1 MAKKI
6 PKFSYTGA
14 YETSS
19 DDTYWYIKLK
29 SSGQMTSTYR
39 KRIEVGCVGGGGGT
53 ISNRN
58 YAHVGGFAGGGGG
71 YIKTGTTTAEAGTAY
86 AVTIGAGGKGI
97 NGWRDDVTAE
107 SGGATS
113 AFGISAPGGGGGG
126 GCDFPGAGTGKGGK
140 GGYYVN
146 IQGTDGGNGLKLFGF
161 GPFGGGGGGGSGAGG
176 MALAGGAGGAGGGG
190 NGGRGGINGV
200 DGGDGGNGAANTGG
214 GAGGAGGGW
223 YEEPYQSRPGKAGSG
238 GSGVV
243 IIRGT
248 QDDYIPVIFN
258 GTQLDRIIYN
268 GVTLTSLIYNGTKL
282 YCRKFR
288 RTIKN
293 LITANIAE
301 SRKKAEYV

>member
-29 SSGQMTSTYR
+29 SSGKMTFTYR
-39 KRIEVGCVGGGGGT
+39 KNIEVGCVGGGGGT

-58 YAHVGGFAGGGGG
+58 YAHIGGFAGGGGG

-86 AVTIGAGGKGI
+86 AVTIGAGGEGI

-113 AFGISAPGGGGGG
+113 AFGISAPGGGGGSF
-126 GCDFPGAGTGKGGK
+126 DSPGAGTGAGGK
-140 GGYYVN
+140 GGYYIN
-146 IQGTDGGNGLKLFGF
+146 IQGANGGSGLKLFGF
-161 GPFGGGGGGGSGAGG
+161 GPFGGGGGGSGAGG
-176 MALAGGAGGAGGGG
+176 MALAGGTGGAGGGG

-258 GTQLDRIIYN
+258 GSPVEAIVLN
-268 GVTLTSLIYNGTKL
+268 GVRLTGLVVDGIRL
-282 YCRKFR
+282 YMKKR
-288 RTIKN
+288 REKRCF
-293 LITANIAE
+293 A
-301 SRKKAEYV
+301 

>member
-29 SSGQMTSTYR
+29 SSGKMTFTYR
-39 KRIEVGCVGGGGGT
+39 KNIEVGCVGGGGGT

-58 YAHVGGFAGGGGG
+58 YAHIGGFAGGGGG

-86 AVTIGAGGKGI
+86 AVTIGAGGEGI

-113 AFGISAPGGGGGG
+113 AFGISAPGGGGGSF
-126 GCDFPGAGTGKGGK
+126 DSPGAGTGAGGK
-140 GGYYVN
+140 GGYYIN
-146 IQGTDGGNGLKLFGF
+146 IQGANGGSGLKLFGF

-176 MALAGGAGGAGGGG
+176 MALAGGTGGAGGGG

-248 QDDYIPVIFN
+248 QDNYIPVIFN
-258 GTQLDRIIYN
+258 GSPVEAIVLN
-268 GVTLTSLIYNGTKL
+268 GVKLTGMMVDGIRL
-282 YCRKFR
+282 YMKKR
-288 RTIKN
+288 REKRCF
-293 LITANIAE
+293 A
-301 SRKKAEYV
+301 

>member
-29 SSGQMTSTYR
+29 SSGQMTFTYR

-140 GGYYVN
+140 GGHYIN
-146 IQGTDGGNGLKLFGF
+146 IQGTDGGNGLKLFGHRHHP
-161 GPFGGGGGGGSGAGG
+161 GNAGR
-176 MALAGGAGGAGGGG
+176 LHPC
-190 NGGRGGINGV
+190 
-200 DGGDGGNGAANTGG
+200 D
-214 GAGGAGGGW
+214 
-223 YEEPYQSRPGKAGSG
+223 
-238 GSGVV
+238 
-243 IIRGT
+243 
-248 QDDYIPVIFN
+248 
-258 GTQLDRIIYN
+258 L
-268 GVTLTSLIYNGTKL
+268 
-282 YCRKFR
+282 
-288 RTIKN
+288 
-293 LITANIAE
+293 
-301 SRKKAEYV
+301 

>member
-29 SSGQMTSTYR
+29 SSGQMTFTYR

-86 AVTIGAGGKGI
+86 TVTIGAGGKGI
-97 NGWRDDVTAE
+97 NGWRDDATAE

-140 GGYYVN
+140 GGHYIN

-161 GPFGGGGGGGSGAGG
+161 GPFGGGGGG
-176 MALAGGAGGAGGGG
+176 
-190 NGGRGGINGV
+190 
-200 DGGDGGNGAANTGG
+200 
-214 GAGGAGGGW
+214 AGGAGGGW
-223 YEEPYQSRPGKAGSG
+223 HEEPYQSRPGKAGSG
-238 GSGVV
+238 GSGIV

>member
-29 SSGQMTSTYR
+29 SSGQMTFTYR
-39 KRIEVGCVGGGGGT
+39 KNIEVGCVGGGGGT

-71 YIKTGTTTAEAGTAY
+71 YIKTGATTAEAGMAY

-107 SGGATS
+107 SGGTTS
-113 AFGISAPGGGGGG
+113 AFGISAAGGGGGG
-126 GCDFPGAGTGKGGK
+126 GGDYPGAGTGAGGK
-140 GGYYVN
+140 AGYYIN
-146 IQGTDGGNGLKLFGF
+146 KQGENGGSGLKLFGF
-161 GPFGGGGGGGSGAGG
+161 GPLGGGGGGGSGAGG
-176 MALAGGAGGAGGGG
+176 MALVGGSGGAGGGG
-190 NGGRGGINGV
+190 NGGRGAMTAV
-200 DGGDGGNGAANTGG
+200 DGGDGENGAANTGG

-238 GSGVV
+238 GSGIV

-258 GTQLDRIIYN
+258 GSPVEAIVLN
-268 GVTLTSLIYNGTKL
+268 GVRLTGLVVNGIRL
-282 YCRKFR
+282 YIKKR
-288 RTIKN
+288 REKRCF
-293 LITANIAE
+293 A
-301 SRKKAEYV
+301 

>member
-19 DDTYWYIKLK
+19 DDDYWYIKLK
-29 SSGQMTSTYR
+29 SSGKMTFTYR
-39 KRIEVGCVGGGGGT
+39 KNIEVGCVGGGGGT

-58 YAHVGGFAGGGGG
+58 YAHIGGFAGGGGG

-86 AVTIGAGGKGI
+86 AVTIGAGGEGI

-113 AFGISAPGGGGGG
+113 AFGISAPGGGGGSF
-126 GCDFPGAGTGKGGK
+126 DSPGAGTGAGGK
-140 GGYYVN
+140 GGYYIN
-146 IQGTDGGNGLKLFGF
+146 IQGANGGSGLKLFGF

-176 MALAGGAGGAGGGG
+176 MALAGGTGGAGGGG

-258 GTQLDRIIYN
+258 GSPVEAIVLN
-268 GVTLTSLIYNGTKL
+268 GVRLTGLVVDGIRL
-282 YCRKFR
+282 YMKKR
-288 RTIKN
+288 REKRCF
-293 LITANIAE
+293 A
-301 SRKKAEYV
+301 

>member
-1 MAKKI
+1 
-6 PKFSYTGA
+6 
-14 YETSS
+14 
-19 DDTYWYIKLK
+19 
-29 SSGQMTSTYR
+29 MTFTYR
-39 KRIEVGCVGGGGGT
+39 KNIEVGCVGGGGGT

-58 YAHVGGFAGGGGG
+58 YAHIGGFAGGGGG

-97 NGWRDDVTAE
+97 NGWSDNVTAE

-126 GCDFPGAGTGKGGK
+126 GSDSPGAGTGKGGK

-258 GTQLDRIIYN
+258 GSPVEAIVLN
-268 GVTLTSLIYNGTKL
+268 GVRLTGLVVDGIRL
-282 YCRKFR
+282 YMKKR
-288 RTIKN
+288 REKRCF
-293 LITANIAE
+293 A
-301 SRKKAEYV
+301 

>member
-29 SSGQMTSTYR
+29 SSGKMTFTYR
-39 KRIEVGCVGGGGGT
+39 KNIEVGCVGGGGGT

-58 YAHVGGFAGGGGG
+58 YAHIGGFAGGGGG

-97 NGWRDDVTAE
+97 NGWSDNVTAE

-113 AFGISAPGGGGGG
+113 AFGISAPGGGS
-126 GCDFPGAGTGKGGK
+126 DSPGAGTGKGGK

-258 GTQLDRIIYN
+258 GSPVEAIVLN
-268 GVTLTSLIYNGTKL
+268 GVRLTGLVVDGIRL
-282 YCRKFR
+282 YMKKR
-288 RTIKN
+288 REKRCF
-293 LITANIAE
+293 A
-301 SRKKAEYV
+301 

>member
-6 PKFSYTGA
+6 PKFSYSGE

-19 DDTYWYIKLK
+19 DNNYWYIKLK
-29 SSGQMTSTYR
+29 SSGQMTFTYR
-39 KRIEVGCVGGGGGT
+39 KNIEVGCVGGGGGT

-58 YAHVGGFAGGGGG
+58 VASVGGFAGGGGG

-86 AVTIGAGGKGI
+86 TITIGAGGKGI

-113 AFGISAPGGGGGG
+113 AFGISAAGGGGGG
-126 GCDFPGAGTGKGGK
+126 GGDYPGAGTGAGGK
-140 GGYYVN
+140 AGYHIN
-146 IQGTDGGNGLKLFGF
+146 IQGANGGSGLKLFGF

-176 MALAGGAGGAGGGG
+176 MALVGGSGGAGGGG
-190 NGGRGGINGV
+190 NGGRGAMTAV
-200 DGGDGGNGAANTGG
+200 DGGDGENGAVNTGG

-223 YEEPYQSRPGKAGSG
+223 YEEPYQSRPGFAGSG
-238 GSGVV
+238 GSGIV

-258 GTQLDRIIYN
+258 GSPVEAIVLN
-268 GVTLTSLIYNGTKL
+268 GVRLTGLVVNGIRL
-282 YCRKFR
+282 YIKKR
-288 RTIKN
+288 REKRCF
-293 LITANIAE
+293 A
-301 SRKKAEYV
+301 

>member
-29 SSGQMTSTYR
+29 SSGKMTFTYR
-39 KRIEVGCVGGGGGT
+39 KNIEVGCVGGGGGT

-58 YAHVGGFAGGGGG
+58 YAHIGGFAGGGGG

-86 AVTIGAGGKGI
+86 AVTIGAGGEGI

-113 AFGISAPGGGGGG
+113 AFGISAPGGGGGSF
-126 GCDFPGAGTGKGGK
+126 DSPGAGTGAGGK
-140 GGYYVN
+140 GGYYIN
-146 IQGTDGGNGLKLFGF
+146 IQGANGGSGLKLFGF

-176 MALAGGAGGAGGGG
+176 MALAGGTGGAGGGG

-258 GTQLDRIIYN
+258 GSPVEAIVLN
-268 GVTLTSLIYNGTKL
+268 GVRLTGLVVDGIRL
-282 YCRKFR
+282 YMKKR
-288 RTIKN
+288 REKRCF
-293 LITANIAE
+293 A
-301 SRKKAEYV
+301 

>member
-29 SSGQMTSTYR
+29 SSGQMTFTYR

-126 GCDFPGAGTGKGGK
+126 GCDFPGAGGGGK
-140 GGYYVN
+140 
-146 IQGTDGGNGLKLFGF
+146 
-161 GPFGGGGGGGSGAGG
+161 
-176 MALAGGAGGAGGGG
+176 
-190 NGGRGGINGV
+190 GGRGGIDAV
-200 DGGDGGNGAANTGG
+200 DGGDGEDGAANTGG

-223 YEEPYQSRPGKAGSG
+223 HEEPYQSRPGKAGSG
-238 GSGVV
+238 GSGIV

>member
-29 SSGQMTSTYR
+29 SSGKMTFTYR
-39 KRIEVGCVGGGGGT
+39 KNIEVGCVGGGGGT

-58 YAHVGGFAGGGGG
+58 YAHIGGFAGGGGG

-86 AVTIGAGGKGI
+86 AVTIGVGGEGI

-113 AFGISAPGGGGGG
+113 AFGISAPGGGGGSF
-126 GCDFPGAGTGKGGK
+126 DSPGAGTGAGGK
-140 GGYYVN
+140 GGYYIN
-146 IQGTDGGNGLKLFGF
+146 IQGANGGSGLKLFGF

-176 MALAGGAGGAGGGG
+176 MALAGGTGGAGGGG

-258 GTQLDRIIYN
+258 GSPVEAIVLN
-268 GVTLTSLIYNGTKL
+268 GVRLTGLVVDGIRL
-282 YCRKFR
+282 YMKKR
-288 RTIKN
+288 REKRCF
-293 LITANIAE
+293 A
-301 SRKKAEYV
+301 